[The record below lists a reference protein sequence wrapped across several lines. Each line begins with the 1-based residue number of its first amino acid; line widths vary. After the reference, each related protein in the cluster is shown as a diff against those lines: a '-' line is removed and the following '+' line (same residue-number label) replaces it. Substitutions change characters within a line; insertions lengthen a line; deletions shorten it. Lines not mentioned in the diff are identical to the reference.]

1 MEHRLNVRVLH
12 DPRRR
17 KRERKEGG
25 AGGNARFRER
35 IHAFGKKYFCTQPV
49 NPGAVLNPSMRRRE
63 TGKVGEQGLCQL

>member
-1 MEHRLNVRVLH
+1 MEHRLNVRFFH

-17 KRERKEGG
+17 KRERKEGD
-25 AGGNARFRER
+25 GGNARFRER

-63 TGKVGEQGLCQL
+63 TEKVGEQGLCQL